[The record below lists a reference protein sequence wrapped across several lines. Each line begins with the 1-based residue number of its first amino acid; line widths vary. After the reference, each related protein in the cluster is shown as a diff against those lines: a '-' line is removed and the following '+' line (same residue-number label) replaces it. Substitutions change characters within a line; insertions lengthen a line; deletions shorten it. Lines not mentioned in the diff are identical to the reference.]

1 MYGLTK
7 DNQKAEAFFEK
18 HKDVVLNAIRNRE
31 KWWIYPRNGRQYLIT
46 EDSTT
51 REFFKTCLNDE
62 SYLRKLLT
70 GQPNELLEFTQYF
83 FDKGGK
89 TDSFFKEQSIKKRSL
104 DDQEKKI
111 VEKFKNKEVLT
122 SEDKTTLRNIL
133 KNKKVADFN
142 RCVSRVFIEGIYNK
156 TDLFCKVGF
165 VKNKN
170 LRICPYCG
178 RNYIFSIDRDDKVVK
193 PQIDHF
199 LPKGKFPFLALS
211 FYNMIPC
218 CTTCNVD
225 IKGEKHALAK
235 TYDKYEVPHP
245 YEYEDKW
252 IFCFK
257 LNNTDIFSE
266 FASVQTENIEI
277 EFKGDAITL
286 DVHNNLFAVKDLYK
300 EHNDIAHELLIR
312 KQYWTSNV
320 AQGFYQDILN
330 DKTVRSKMI
339 LSLLGYPESTQ
350 EYTKRPFAKFL
361 KEISD
366 YYDELVNIGKQ

>member
-70 GQPNELLEFTQYF
+70 GQPNELFEFTQYF

-142 RCVSRVFIEGIYNK
+142 RCVSRVFIIK
-156 TDLFCKVGF
+156 PTFF
-165 VKNKN
+165 VKW
-170 LRICPYCG
+170 
-178 RNYIFSIDRDDKVVK
+178 
-193 PQIDHF
+193 
-199 LPKGKFPFLALS
+199 ALS
-211 FYNMIPC
+211 
-218 CTTCNVD
+218 
-225 IKGEKHALAK
+225 K
-235 TYDKYEVPHP
+235 
-245 YEYEDKW
+245 
-252 IFCFK
+252 
-257 LNNTDIFSE
+257 
-266 FASVQTENIEI
+266 
-277 EFKGDAITL
+277 
-286 DVHNNLFAVKDLYK
+286 
-300 EHNDIAHELLIR
+300 IR
-312 KQYWTSNV
+312 
-320 AQGFYQDILN
+320 I
-330 DKTVRSKMI
+330 
-339 LSLLGYPESTQ
+339 
-350 EYTKRPFAKFL
+350 
-361 KEISD
+361 
-366 YYDELVNIGKQ
+366 